1 MIYLYKQII
10 MFENLTTMKKN
21 VSLIEIISTNK
32 YVSTILLIMIAKVQN
47 NFKLILHDFAGLH
60 LC

>member
-21 VSLIEIISTNK
+21 VSLIEIISTSK
-32 YVSTILLIMIAKVQN
+32 YVSIILLVDSKRFCWFTPLLKM
-47 NFKLILHDFAGLH
+47 HM
-60 LC
+60 C

>member
-10 MFENLTTMKKN
+10 MFKNLTTMKKN
-21 VSLIEIISTNK
+21 VSLIEIISTSK

-47 NFKLILHDFAGLH
+47 NFKLILYDFAGLH

>member
-21 VSLIEIISTNK
+21 VSLNRNYFNK
-32 YVSTILLIMIAKVQN
+32 QICFYHIVN
-47 NFKLILHDFAGLH
+47 NDSKSPEQF
-60 LC
+60 